1 MLPPTQPSLSL
12 IHFTTM
18 FRFMGSESNNK
29 GKQRQQDANPQLQVH
44 IQTEVHSNNPPVESQ
59 GSQALGGTSSLP
71 TTPSNPKRPL
81 PPGLRVPTTHPYP
94 YWQSHTPASSSQ
106 SSLESPKTPSQIS
119 WLGGTSVP
127 GAASSAPNLLPHH
140 FPPPPPTAPPANAPR
155 TRPLQPSKSS
165 HSLRVPVQEYF
176 GQPLSPIVEQDYM
189 SPEKRTVSLPS
200 SPDGSGSRTSGT
212 TGTMMTPISP
222 SMITPISAVAMH
234 SARPPPTPTTPVAPP
249 QFARR
254 REDSLTGDSARSSP
268 VYSNFL
274 SRPLNRTISMSSTRT
289 HQSGNSLS
297 AAPPVIPPLDLR
309 PEFPGP
315 LPSDTVLSRD
325 VDEGI
330 PDDASTKRE
339 SFFTAQS
346 AGAMRESRY
355 SAMLLEPDHEPLDD
369 QKPPSSRTADSSKN
383 SPEHQQAIPQ
393 LPSLPPATQTPL
405 LPRPSS
411 RTSTYPPSYSLPQP
425 NVTHRTNYGGIDTP
439 SQRDSVRSMSSSFI
453 DRRFAES
460 ELYFGSQ
467 TECSSARQANEKWT
481 KHTEKSDTARTLF
494 WLGFIAPWCWLIGG
508 WLVKAKNNNGYGRS
522 GSMMP
527 LWTGKS
533 ARTIDSFRMQ
543 PLHHGY
549 PFVAPSVQSLMPPS
563 YSRGIH
569 SVHPRGPFLIAR
581 SPWIR
586 RCRVAAAVSGI
597 IIMLMF
603 IVALVVVGRS
613 N

>member
-1 MLPPTQPSLSL
+1 
-12 IHFTTM
+12 M
-18 FRFMGSESNNK
+18 FRFIGSESNSK
-29 GKQRQQDANPQLQVH
+29 GKQRQQDADPELQVH
-44 IQTEVHSNNPPVESQ
+44 IRTEVHSNRPPVESQ
-59 GSQALGGTSSLP
+59 SSQALDSTSSLQ

-81 PPGLRVPTTHPYP
+81 PPGLRVPTHPYP
-94 YWQSHTPASSSQ
+94 YWQNHTPASSSQ
-106 SSLESPKTPSQIS
+106 SSLESPKTPSQVS
-119 WLGGTSVP
+119 WLGGAGGTSVAR
-127 GAASSAPNLLPHH
+127 AASSSPDLQPHH
-140 FPPPPPTAPPANAPR
+140 FPPPPPTAPPANATR
-155 TRPLQPSKSS
+155 TRSLQPSKSS
-165 HSLRVPVQEYF
+165 HSLRVPIQECF

-212 TGTMMTPISP
+212 TATMMTPISP
-222 SMITPISAVAMH
+222 SMMTPTSAVAMY
-234 SARPPPTPTTPVAPP
+234 SARPTPTPTTSVAPP
-249 QFARR
+249 QFVRR
-254 REDSLTGDSARSSP
+254 REDSLGDSARSSP

-297 AAPPVIPPLDLR
+297 ATPPVIPPLDLR
-309 PEFPGP
+309 PAFPGP
-315 LPSDTVLSRD
+315 LPSDTILSRD
-325 VDEGI
+325 IAEDV

-339 SFFTAQS
+339 SFVTARS
-346 AGAMRESRY
+346 AGAVRESKY
-355 SAMLLEPDHEPLDD
+355 SAMILEPDYEPLDD
-369 QKPPSSRTADSSKN
+369 QELPSSRTAESSKN
-383 SPEHQQAIPQ
+383 SPECQQEIPQ
-393 LPSLPPATQTPL
+393 LPSLPPATHTPL
-405 LPRPSS
+405 LPRASS

-425 NVTHRTNYGGIDTP
+425 NVDHRANHGGLDTP

-460 ELYFGSQ
+460 ELYFGSY
-467 TECSSARQANEKWT
+467 TECSSARQANEKWA

-508 WLVKAKNNNGYGRS
+508 WLVKAKNNNSYGRG
-522 GSMMP
+522 GSMTP

-533 ARTIDSFRMQ
+533 TRTVNSFTMQ

-569 SVHPRGPFLIAR
+569 SAHPRGPFLIAR

-597 IIMLMF
+597 IIMLLF

-613 N
+613 S

>member
-1 MLPPTQPSLSL
+1 M
-12 IHFTTM
+12 
-18 FRFMGSESNNK
+18 
-29 GKQRQQDANPQLQVH
+29 
-44 IQTEVHSNNPPVESQ
+44 
-59 GSQALGGTSSLP
+59 
-71 TTPSNPKRPL
+71 
-81 PPGLRVPTTHPYP
+81 
-94 YWQSHTPASSSQ
+94 
-106 SSLESPKTPSQIS
+106 
-119 WLGGTSVP
+119 
-127 GAASSAPNLLPHH
+127 
-140 FPPPPPTAPPANAPR
+140 
-155 TRPLQPSKSS
+155 
-165 HSLRVPVQEYF
+165 QECF

-222 SMITPISAVAMH
+222 SMMTPTSAVAMY
-234 SARPPPTPTTPVAPP
+234 SARPIPTPTTPVAPP
-249 QFARR
+249 QFVRR
-254 REDSLTGDSARSSP
+254 REDSLGSSP
-268 VYSNFL
+268 VFSNFL

-297 AAPPVIPPLDLR
+297 ATPPVIPPLDLR
-309 PEFPGP
+309 PAFPGP
-315 LPSDTVLSRD
+315 LPSDTILSQD
-325 VDEGI
+325 ITDAI
-330 PDDASTKRE
+330 LDDASTKRE
-339 SFFTAQS
+339 SFVTARS

-369 QKPPSSRTADSSKN
+369 QELPSSRTAESSKN
-383 SPEHQQAIPQ
+383 SPERQKGISQ

-411 RTSTYPPSYSLPQP
+411 RTSTYPPSYSIPQP
-425 NVTHRTNYGGIDTP
+425 NVDHRANHSGLDTP
-439 SQRDSVRSMSSSFI
+439 SQRDSVQSMSSSFI

-460 ELYFGSQ
+460 ELYFGSH
-467 TECSSARQANEKWT
+467 TECSSARQANEKWA
-481 KHTEKSDTARTLF
+481 KHAEKSDTAQILF

-508 WLVKAKNNNGYGRS
+508 WLVKAKNNNSYSR
-522 GSMMP
+522 GSSMIP

-533 ARTIDSFRMQ
+533 AQTIDSFKMQ

-563 YSRGIH
+563 HSRGIH
-569 SVHPRGPFLIAR
+569 SVHPRGPFLMAR

-597 IIMLMF
+597 VIMLLF

-613 N
+613 S